1 MFPLKSRLKLRDT
14 RKTDETTETMSIAGG
29 GSPCSSPRSTQL
41 DGAAPLLLDQP
52 PFVRTQAPSHKYL
65 AISVLEARNLVAK
78 DYDTH
83 SSDP

>member
-1 MFPLKSRLKLRDT
+1 MFPLKSKLKLNGIASRET
-14 RKTDETTETMSIAGG
+14 RRTDETTNTMSIAGG
-29 GSPCSSPRSTQL
+29 GSQCSSPRSQL
-41 DGAAPLLLDQP
+41 DAAMDQTAAADPL
-52 PFVRTQAPSHKYL
+52 PSKYL